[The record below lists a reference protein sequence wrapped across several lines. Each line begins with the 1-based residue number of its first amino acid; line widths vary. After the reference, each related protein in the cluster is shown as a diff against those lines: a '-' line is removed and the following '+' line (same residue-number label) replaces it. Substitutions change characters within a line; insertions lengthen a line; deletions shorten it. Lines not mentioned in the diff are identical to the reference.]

1 MLYESP
7 HVRVE
12 ANDGIATLWLEFP
25 GAPVN
30 ALTPPRLAALDRALS
45 AVLAQPHVE
54 ILVIRSGRPAGF
66 CGGHDPAYL
75 AELTSQEEQTR
86 FALAGQRVLGRL
98 AETELV
104 TLAFVEGPCR
114 GPGLELALACD
125 YRVAVAGPD
134 SAFDFPDA
142 AIGLPPCW
150 GGTTWVKRLR
160 KAAGL
165 LAGQTL
171 TAREA
176 ARAGVVDAACSAR
189 RGKIELRTFLDR
201 LQFHP
206 RKRRRAPLAQDFA
219 AERITFRAALDS
231 PRVRRALAAAAAES
245 HSLCNSGN
253 SFTPLPA
260 LVGLIGS
267 NAATANLAVE
277 LALRGTSVLIAA
289 SDITLSLD
297 EAVRRGRATPLEG
310 EQARARIRVDA
321 DCDSLAAAGWVIAVD
336 PAVSALEFV
345 ERHLRPHAVLTVSP
359 DRLPHLVE
367 HAARPERIVGLNFAA
382 GQRVELTS
390 HDVTDA
396 DTLATVA
403 VWMRRLG
410 FTPAPRTATA
420 ARAVLQAA

>member
-7 HVRVE
+7 HVRVD

-30 ALTPPRLAALDRALS
+30 ALTPPRLAELDRALS
-45 AVLAQPHVE
+45 AALAQPHVE

-75 AELTSQEEQTR
+75 AELVSPDEQTR

-98 AETELV
+98 AESELI

-125 YRVAVAGPD
+125 YRLAVAGPD
-134 SAFDFPDA
+134 SAFGFPEGA
-142 AIGLPPCW
+142 LGLPPCW
-150 GGTTWVKRLR
+150 GGTTWLKRQR

-165 LAGQTL
+165 LAGRAI

-189 RGKIELRTFLDR
+189 RGKIELRTLLDR
-201 LQFHP
+201 LQFRP
-206 RKRRRAPLAQDFA
+206 RKRRRAPSAQDFA
-219 AERITFRAALDS
+219 AERIAFRAALDS
-231 PRVRRALAAAAAES
+231 PAVRQSLRAAVADAQSFSAGE
-245 HSLCNSGN
+245 N

-260 LVGLIGS
+260 LVGLIGED
-267 NAATANLAVE
+267 ATTASLAVE
-277 LALRGTSVLIAA
+277 LALRGTPVLIAA
-289 SDITLSLD
+289 SDIALSLG
-297 EAVRRGRATPLEG
+297 EAVRRGRATPLEA
-310 EQARARIRVDA
+310 EQARARIRVEA
-321 DCDSLAAAGWVIAVD
+321 DCDALAAAGWVIAVD
-336 PAVSALEFV
+336 PAVSALAFV
-345 ERHLRPHAVLTVSP
+345 ERHLRPHALLTVSP
-359 DRLPHLVE
+359 DRLPRLVE
-367 HAARPERIVGLNFAA
+367 RAERPGRILGLGFA

-390 HDVTDA
+390 HDLADA

-403 VWMRRLG
+403 TWLRRLG
-410 FTPAPRTATA
+410 LTPAPRHATVA
-420 ARAVLQAA
+420 PAVLQAA